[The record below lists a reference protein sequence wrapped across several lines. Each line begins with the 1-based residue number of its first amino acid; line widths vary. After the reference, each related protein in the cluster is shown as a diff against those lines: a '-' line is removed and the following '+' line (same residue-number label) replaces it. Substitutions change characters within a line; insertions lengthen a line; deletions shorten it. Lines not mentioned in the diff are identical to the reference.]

1 MKLIISVVISSLF
14 SLSAVAS
21 AGYAAHFN
29 FRLYKKEAAET
40 GPTILII
47 GGIQGDE
54 PGGFNAAALLAT
66 EYTVSR
72 GNLWVVPNLNFE
84 SIIKRSRGIYG
95 DLNRK
100 FSSLDRNDPE
110 YELIQKIK
118 AIIQDKQIDVVL
130 NLHDGSG
137 FYRKKYID
145 RLHGPQRWGQSI
157 IIDQE
162 TIKTQRYGKLMALA
176 KDVRETVNAVIKNKD
191 ARYHIRNTRTR
202 EGDAEM
208 EKTLTYFSIRN
219 QKPAFGLEVS
229 KQYLTHERVYYHL
242 LLVESFMRKLGIK
255 FERSFAL
262 QKAAVKDKI
271 DNHVKLSINDGKIYL
286 DVANA
291 RRKLTYV
298 PLKKSA
304 PVDLDSDSP
313 LMAIID
319 DRNGYKVR
327 YGNRHVTYLQPQYF
341 DYDSSLEKV
350 SIEVDGQTQTVAL
363 GNIVEIKNS
372 LLVDPLPGYRANIIG
387 FKKAGL
393 KNEVGVLIRRNDIS
407 SRFSV
412 DRKARLFR
420 LEFYKDNKYCGMLL
434 LRFNRKKATKIS
446 SLATDIRV
454 SSP

>member
-1 MKLIISVVISSLF
+1 MKFIISALLSLF

-21 AGYAAHFN
+21 TGCPSHFD
-29 FRLYKKEAAET
+29 FRLYKKEAAGA
-40 GPTILII
+40 GPTILVI

-66 EYTVSR
+66 EYTISK

-84 SIIKRSRGIYG
+84 SIIKRSRGLHG

-100 FSSLDRNDPE
+100 FSRLDRTDPE
-110 YELIQKIK
+110 YNLIQKIK

-162 TIKTQRYGKLMALA
+162 TIKTQHYGGLMALA
-176 KDVRETVNAVIKNKD
+176 KNVRESVNGIIKDKQ
-191 ARYHIRNTRTR
+191 AHYHVRNTHTR
-202 EGDAEM
+202 EGDVEM

-229 KQYLTHERVYYHL
+229 KEYPTHERVYYHL
-242 LLVESFMRKLGIK
+242 LLVESFMRKMGIK
-255 FERSFAL
+255 FKRSFPL
-262 QKAAVKDKI
+262 QMAAVKDRI
-271 DNHVKLSINDGKIYL
+271 DNHVKLSIDDGKIYL

-291 RRKLTYV
+291 RRRLAYV
-298 PLKKSA
+298 PLEKSA
-304 PVDLDSDSP
+304 PVSLDSTSP
-313 LMAIID
+313 LLAIIND
-319 DRNGYKVR
+319 HHGYKVR
-327 YGNRHVTYLQPQYF
+327 YGNRHITYLQPQYF

-350 SIEVDGQTQTVAL
+350 SIKVDGQTRTVAL
-363 GNIVEIKNS
+363 GSIVELKNS
-372 LLVDPLPGYRANIIG
+372 LLVEPLPGYRANIIG
-387 FKKAGL
+387 FKRVGL

-412 DRKARLFR
+412 DRKASLFR

-434 LRFNRKKATKIS
+434 LRFNDTNATKIS
-446 SLATDIRV
+446 SLSTGVNV

>member
-1 MKLIISVVISSLF
+1 MKFIISIVLLLF
-14 SLSAVAS
+14 SLDVLAS
-21 AGYAAHFN
+21 AGYQPHFD
-29 FRLYKKEAAET
+29 FRLYKKEAGDT

-66 EYTVSR
+66 EYTISR

-84 SIIKRSRGIYG
+84 SIIKRSRGVYG

-100 FSSLDRNDPE
+100 FSALDRNDPE

-118 AIIQDKQIDVVL
+118 AIIQDERIDVVL

-162 TIKTQRYGKLMALA
+162 KIETQHYGELMALA
-176 KDVRETVNAVIKNKD
+176 KDVRETVNGIIKDKG
-191 ARYHIRNTRTR
+191 ARYLVRNTRTR
-202 EGDAEM
+202 EGDSEM

-219 QKPAFGLEVS
+219 RKPAFGLEVS
-229 KQYLTHERVYYHL
+229 KEYLTHERVYYHL
-242 LLVESFMRKLGIK
+242 LLVETFMHKLGIK
-255 FERSFAL
+255 FKRSFAL
-262 QKAAVKDKI
+262 QKAAVKDRI

-291 RRKLTYV
+291 RRRLAYV

-304 PVDLDSDSP
+304 PVNIDSNSP
-313 LMAIID
+313 LLAIIND
-319 DRNGYKVR
+319 HNGYRVR
-327 YGNRHVTYLQPQYF
+327 YGNRHVTYLHPQYF

-350 SIEVDGQTQTVAL
+350 SIEVDGQRQTIAL
-363 GNIVEIKNS
+363 GKIVEIKNS

-434 LRFNRKKATKIS
+434 LNFKNKNSAQIS
-446 SLATDIRV
+446 SLSANVRA
-454 SSP
+454 SAP

>member
-1 MKLIISVVISSLF
+1 MKFVTSMVLSLF
-14 SLSAVAS
+14 SLCAVAS
-21 AGYAAHFN
+21 TGYPPHFD
-29 FRLYKKEAAET
+29 FRLYKKEAANT

-54 PGGFNAAALLAT
+54 PGSFNAAALLAT
-66 EYTVSR
+66 EYTISR

-84 SIIKRSRGIYG
+84 SIIKRSRGVYG

-100 FSSLDRNDPE
+100 FSRLDRNDPE

-118 AIIQDKQIDVVL
+118 AIIQDKQIDMVL

-145 RLHGPQRWGQSI
+145 KLHSPQRWGQSI

-162 TIKTQRYGKLMALA
+162 KIKTRHYGDLMALA
-176 KDVRETVNAVIKNKD
+176 KQVRETVNTEINDEGAH
-191 ARYHIRNTRTR
+191 YHIRNTRTR
-202 EGDAEM
+202 EGNVEM
-208 EKTLTYFSIRN
+208 EKTLTYFSIQN

-229 KQYLTHERVYYHL
+229 KEYPTHERVYYHL

-255 FERSFAL
+255 FKRSFAL
-262 QKAAVKDKI
+262 QKAAVKDRI
-271 DNHVKLSINDGKIYL
+271 DNHVNLSINDGKIYL
-286 DVANA
+286 DVAHA
-291 RRKLTYV
+291 RRRLTYV
-298 PLKKSA
+298 PLKKSS
-304 PVDLDSDSP
+304 PVNLDPGSP
-313 LMAIID
+313 LMAIIND
-319 DRNGYKVR
+319 HNGYRVR

-341 DYDSSLEKV
+341 DYDSSLKKV
-350 SIEVDGQTQTVAL
+350 SIEVDGQTKMIAL
-363 GNIVEIKNS
+363 GSIVKIRNT

-393 KNEVGVLIRRNDIS
+393 KNEVGVLIRRGDIS

-412 DRKARLFR
+412 DRSARLFR

-434 LRFNRKKATKIS
+434 LSFNNKNSAQLSRLSANLGAS
-446 SLATDIRV
+446 V
-454 SSP
+454 P

>member
-1 MKLIISVVISSLF
+1 MKLIISVVLLLF
-14 SLSAVAS
+14 SLTAVAS
-21 AGYAAHFN
+21 AGYSSHFD

-66 EYTVSR
+66 EYTISK

-176 KDVRETVNAVIKNKD
+176 KDVRETVNAVIKDKG
-191 ARYHIRNTRTR
+191 ARYHVRNTRTR

-229 KQYLTHERVYYHL
+229 KEYLTHERVYYHL
-242 LLVESFMRKLGIK
+242 LLVESFMHKLGIK
-255 FERSFAL
+255 FKRSFAL

-291 RRKLTYV
+291 RRRLTYV

-304 PVDLDSDSP
+304 PVDLDSNSP

-350 SIEVDGQTQTVAL
+350 SIEVDGQMQMVAL
-363 GNIVEIKNS
+363 GSIVEINNS

-387 FKKAGL
+387 FKKPGL
-393 KNEVGVLIRRNDIS
+393 KNEVGVLIRRNDIA

-434 LRFNRKKATKIS
+434 LSFNRKEATKIS
-446 SLATDIRV
+446 SLSTGIRV